1 MSDDVPQLTDWQLM
15 RLRDCAGSNR
25 IGMLDRG
32 FPQLMKGLAAL
43 GLVDVS
49 AIGAKVT
56 MVGLKLLADPD
67 VRGRLL
73 ALGGTR

>member
-1 MSDDVPQLTDWQLM
+1 MTELPQLTDWQLM

-32 FPQLMKGLAAL
+32 FPILMKGLAAL

-49 AIGAKVT
+49 EAGAKIT
-56 MVGLKLLADPD
+56 FSGIRLLADPGI
-67 VRGRLL
+67 RKQLL
-73 ALGGTR
+73 QLGGV